1 MNVLFSKNVRDKI
14 INSTKN
20 KKEDYAYYRRLRR
33 FDFEDFNKIYN
44 SDLLRTFGKIMLNY

>member
-1 MNVLFSKNVRDKI
+1 M

-44 SDLLRTFGKIMLNY
+44 SDLLRTFEKIMLNY